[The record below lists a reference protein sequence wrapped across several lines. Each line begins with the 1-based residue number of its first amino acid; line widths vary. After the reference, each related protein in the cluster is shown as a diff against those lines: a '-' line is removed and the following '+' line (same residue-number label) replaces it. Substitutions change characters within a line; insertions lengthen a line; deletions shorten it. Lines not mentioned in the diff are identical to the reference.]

1 MKKLTTALLALLV
14 MLSIISVPAFAET
27 APSSK
32 LTVKASVSFRDQPST
47 SSQVMRYLKAG
58 EAVTVLNR
66 TNPNWYQIMDRNGQT
81 GYVSSGE
88 KYVEP
93 GSNAITVAG
102 VNFRSGPSSEAPRLR
117 FLNAGEELLVLE
129 KLNASWYQAK
139 DKNGTIG
146 YISTSSKYI
155 AVDSTIF
162 PPVLPLEEKIET
174 VIEAA
179 AKYMGTPYVFG
190 STRFETSSFDCSDL
204 VQQAIWDATRAVIP
218 GDSRGQGDFVRAMG
232 PVQTDWQ
239 QLKRGDLMFFMSYAG
254 AGASSYAGIDKSAET
269 ITHVAIYLGDGN
281 MLHTYSPESGGVKYD
296 TIAGRHWEY
305 RFLFGGSVM
314 N

>member
-1 MKKLTTALLALLV
+1 MKKLTTALLALVL
-14 MLSIISVPAFAET
+14 MLSIMSVPVFADT

-32 LTVKASVSFRDQPST
+32 LAVKASVSFRDQPST
-47 SSQVMRYLKAG
+47 SSQVMRYLKSG

-66 TNPNWYQIMDRNGQT
+66 INPNWYQIMDKNGQV
-81 GYVSSGE
+81 GYVTSGE

-93 GSNAITVAG
+93 ESNAITVAG
-102 VNFRSGPSSEAPRLR
+102 VNFRSGPSSDAPRLR
-117 FLNAGEELLVLE
+117 FLNAGEELLVIE
-129 KLNASWYQAK
+129 KVSASWYQAK

-155 AVDSTIF
+155 AVDHAIF
-162 PPVLPLEEKIET
+162 PPVLPLEEKIES

-179 AKYMGTPYVFG
+179 AKYLGTPYVFG

-204 VQQAIWDATRAVIP
+204 VLQAIWDATGTVIP
-218 GDSRGQGDFVRAMG
+218 SDSRGQGDYVKSMG

-254 AGASSYAGIDKSAET
+254 SNASSYEGIDKSAET

-281 MLHTYSPESGGVKYD
+281 ILHTFSPESGGVKYD

-305 RFLFGGSVM
+305 RFLFGGSAM
-314 N
+314 K